1 MIVVEQKKQK
11 ADYEREE
18 YQNDVRYQNRTE
30 ITLDYVVAKRSQGL
44 FRFFMT
50 FAAKVLLIFLP
61 VYSPADRILI
71 APIRN
76 MREFHKKR
84 RIAAD
89 GCAPIAVQLI
99 FNNAKR

>member
-50 FAAKVLLIFLP
+50 FAAKVPLIFFRVFP
-61 VYSPADRILI
+61 GGSDPDTAEPEHAWVS
-71 APIRN
+71 
-76 MREFHKKR
+76 
-84 RIAAD
+84 
-89 GCAPIAVQLI
+89 
-99 FNNAKR
+99 

>member
-44 FRFFMT
+44 FRFCLTYAAECRLFFARIYPTDPDTGEPEYARFLQKMELVCKQAPT
-50 FAAKVLLIFLP
+50 FSL
-61 VYSPADRILI
+61 Y
-71 APIRN
+71 
-76 MREFHKKR
+76 HKK
-84 RIAAD
+84 
-89 GCAPIAVQLI
+89 
-99 FNNAKR
+99 NAL